1 MSDLLFEESPAA
13 PAPARREKCGQC
25 EHIQRWRNEN
35 VSESHQINFYCGIRK
50 SRRTENG
57 LQKVKCKNTACD
69 FFLSAADIKALIQ
82 EEYGEKNDSGKTQTE
97 YNRE

>member
-1 MSDLLFEESPAA
+1 MSGLLFDVPPPATA
-13 PAPARREKCGQC
+13 PAQKEKCGRC

-35 VSESHQINFYCGIRK
+35 VSESRQINFYCGIRK

-69 FFLSAADIKALIQ
+69 FFLS
-82 EEYGEKNDSGKTQTE
+82 EKKE
-97 YNRE
+97 